1 MTPRPFPELASAD
14 NSRSASP
21 ALSAGKTRG
30 PGKAAG
36 RLRPGAAQAGGDSG
50 AGRKAGG
57 RSKPRKPRAPA
68 SSTAEDRAEDK
79 AENRTEGKAEDN
91 AKGKAAPKKNPRRR
105 GGRKGK
111 KKAERNEGP
120 PAVSAPASAPMSAPA
135 SAPLPA
141 IPVRSLSNG
150 MLWRATVVAGENG
163 RARVLLGDE
172 EQQPIPGM
180 SSGPRFVSSHVLQQR
195 RSTTAH
201 QAGRYGDA
209 LGLSAAPPPTLRQR
223 SLTGTQRAGAAPQ
236 LRRLASDD
244 GRGRSYSSS
253 HAGGVLAP
261 AARTDHG
268 YFATRRASE
277 SAGLAVNPDQSIHIP
292 EILFQQRHASFAGA
306 PATPS
311 DEDGEAVA
319 MRRLQDMIAA
329 MKALGRDRA
338 PAQPPALP
346 TPAHPSA
353 RFDSILE
360 EDEDSDASLEF
371 DSAPAAV
378 SLCALK

>member
-120 PAVSAPASAPMSAPA
+120 PA
-135 SAPLPA
+135 
-141 IPVRSLSNG
+141 
-150 MLWRATVVAGENG
+150 NG